1 VTFTI
6 TCTNKGNTNINQQIQ
21 RSIPFW
27 PNNNNNLQTRRIQI
41 VIEELHP
48 ATLYSITVRS
58 LNRMGSG
65 PESDPVTV
73 MTPEASPSSAPV
85 GVNCAAMS
93 PDAIQVSW
101 NHLAPAETHGHLQG
115 FRVFYKMI
123 RSAFWNSAAL
133 LEDVEGNPTFRVE
146 SKRVGNT
153 LDTVLY
159 GLQSF
164 QNYSLRISA
173 INRVGNGPLSSAV
186 VCQTDENGEST

>member
-1 VTFTI
+1 
-6 TCTNKGNTNINQQIQ
+6 
-21 RSIPFW
+21 
-27 PNNNNNLQTRRIQI
+27 
-41 VIEELHP
+41 
-48 ATLYSITVRS
+48 
-58 LNRMGSG
+58 MGSG

-115 FRVFYKMI
+115 FRIFYKMI
-123 RSAFWNSAAL
+123 RSAFSNSAAL
-133 LEDVEGNPTFRVE
+133 LEDVEGNPSFRME

-164 QNYSLRISA
+164 QNYSIRISA

-186 VCQTDENGEST
+186 VCQTDENGESTLN